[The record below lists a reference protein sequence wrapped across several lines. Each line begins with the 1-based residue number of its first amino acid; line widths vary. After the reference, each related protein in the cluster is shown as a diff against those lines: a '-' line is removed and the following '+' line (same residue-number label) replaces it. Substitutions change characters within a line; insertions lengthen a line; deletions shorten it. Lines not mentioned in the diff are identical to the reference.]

1 MPQLNFQDFAPQ
13 LFWLAV
19 SFVLLYFLMSRV
31 ALPRVGTILE
41 ERRNRI
47 AADLAAAA
55 QLREETEQA
64 LADYEQALADAKASA
79 QKIARE
85 SREEMTANIER
96 ERAAVDAQI
105 SDQMADAEKSVT
117 ALKESALGHIE
128 EIAIE
133 TTDALIARLL
143 SKQVERSELQSAVKE
158 ALGK

>member
-47 AADLAAAA
+47 AADLAAAT

-64 LADYEQALADAKASA
+64 LADYEKALADAKASA

-85 SREEMTANIER
+85 SREQMNANIER
-96 ERAAVDAQI
+96 ERAAVDAQMAEK
-105 SDQMADAEKSVT
+105 MADAEKSIT

-128 EIAIE
+128 EIAVE
-133 TTDALIARLL
+133 TTDALVARLL

>member
-19 SFVLLYFLMSRV
+19 SFVLLYFLMARV

-47 AADLAAAA
+47 AADFAAAA

-85 SREEMTANIER
+85 SREEMNANIER

-105 SDQMADAEKSVT
+105 SEQMADADKSVT

>member
-19 SFVLLYFLMSRV
+19 SFVLLYLLMSRV
-31 ALPRVGTILE
+31 ALPRVGNILE

-64 LADYEQALADAKASA
+64 LADYEKALADAKANA

-85 SREEMTANIER
+85 SREEMNASVER

-105 SDQMADAEKSVT
+105 AGKMADAEKSVT
-117 ALKESALGHIE
+117 ALKETALDHIE
-128 EIAIE
+128 EIATE
-133 TTDALIARLL
+133 TTDALVARLL
-143 SKQVERSELQSAVKE
+143 SKQVDRSELQSAVKE

>member
-13 LFWLAV
+13 LFWLAI

-47 AADLAAAA
+47 AADLAAAT

-64 LADYEQALADAKASA
+64 LADYEKALADAKASA
-79 QKIARE
+79 QKIARQ
-85 SREEMTANIER
+85 SREEMNANIER
-96 ERAAVDAQI
+96 ERAAVDAQMAEK
-105 SDQMADAEKSVT
+105 MADAEKSIT

-128 EIAIE
+128 EIAAE
-133 TTDALIARLL
+133 TADALIARLL
-143 SKQVERSELQSAVKE
+143 SKQVKRSDIQSAVKE

>member
-19 SFVLLYFLMSRV
+19 SFVLLYFLMARV

-47 AADLAAAA
+47 AADFAAAA
-55 QLREETEQA
+55 QLREETAQA
-64 LADYEQALADAKASA
+64 LADYEQAHADAKASA

-85 SREEMTANIER
+85 SREEMNANIER

-105 SDQMADAEKSVT
+105 AEQMADAEKSVT
-117 ALKESALGHIE
+117 ALKVSALGHIE

-143 SKQVERSELQSAVKE
+143 STQVERSELQSAVKE

>member
-64 LADYEQALADAKASA
+64 LADYEKALADAKASA

-85 SREEMTANIER
+85 SREEMNANIER
-96 ERAAVDAQI
+96 ERAAVDAQMAEK
-105 SDQMADAEKSVT
+105 MADAEKSVT
-117 ALKESALGHIE
+117 ALKESALSHIG
-128 EIAIE
+128 EIATE

-143 SKQVERSELQSAVKE
+143 SKQVERSEIQSAVKE